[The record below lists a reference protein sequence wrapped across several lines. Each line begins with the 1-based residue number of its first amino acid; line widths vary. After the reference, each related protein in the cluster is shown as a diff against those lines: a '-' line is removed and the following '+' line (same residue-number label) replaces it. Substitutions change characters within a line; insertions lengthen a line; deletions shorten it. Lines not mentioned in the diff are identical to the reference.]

1 MLIGHLQ
8 TNKAKDAARDATEVQ
23 SLDRLDLA
31 EALHRR
37 LAQEGRTLDALVQVK
52 TSSEP
57 SKYGMA
63 PEDVP
68 AFLRRIAS
76 DFPTLRVRGL
86 MTLAVNSPDP
96 AEVRACLRALRE
108 LRDRLRLDLPA
119 GVSLDRL
126 SMGMSGDFELAIE
139 EGSTEVRIGTAVFG
153 ARSYPSRNSRT
164 SSRAPGRPDAAPQ
177 RLKTATMRRNARI
190 IAAQNSA
197 AAPSGARPRIHIDP
211 ARGDTPCTSTRS
223 ACWRWPPCPWPPLL
237 PAPNPGPP
245 SRSAGSCPTGRRRR
259 RRGRAHGRRRHGK
272 PLGQTIVVEN
282 RPGATIIGATAVS
295 QAEPSGYMIGTADSG
310 TLAFNPRCTLLSY
323 DPSSSTS
330 AASPSPA
337 AAGGECELAVQ
348 VGGRRDR
355 GRQERARQADRRPP
369 APARPT
375 IWRWSCSSSAP
386 APSCCTCPTRAPRLP
401 SRTCWADR
409 WT

>member
-76 DFPTLRVRGL
+76 DFPTLRAR
-86 MTLAVNSPDP
+86 PDD
-96 AEVRACLRALRE
+96 AGRE
-108 LRDRLRLDLPA
+108 LARSRRGARVLSRIARTARPAAADLPA

-153 ARSYPSRNSRT
+153 ARSYPE
-164 SSRAPGRPDAAPQ
+164 PQ
-177 RLKTATMRRNARI
+177 
-190 IAAQNSA
+190 
-197 AAPSGARPRIHIDP
+197 
-211 ARGDTPCTSTRS
+211 
-223 ACWRWPPCPWPPLL
+223 
-237 PAPNPGPP
+237 
-245 SRSAGSCPTGRRRR
+245 
-259 RRGRAHGRRRHGK
+259 
-272 PLGQTIVVEN
+272 
-282 RPGATIIGATAVS
+282 
-295 QAEPSGYMIGTADSG
+295 
-310 TLAFNPRCTLLSY
+310 
-323 DPSSSTS
+323 
-330 AASPSPA
+330 
-337 AAGGECELAVQ
+337 
-348 VGGRRDR
+348 
-355 GRQERARQADRRPP
+355 
-369 APARPT
+369 
-375 IWRWSCSSSAP
+375 
-386 APSCCTCPTRAPRLP
+386 
-401 SRTCWADR
+401 
-409 WT
+409 